1 MAILIEFV
9 LTVSA
14 MIIGMIVFGA
24 SSAALLQRM
33 LGFQTEPLFW
43 FIAMCGSAWLA
54 FVTRR
59 TVRRRLGLDKPS
71 N

>member
-1 MAILIEFV
+1 MASLIEFV

-14 MIIGMIVFGA
+14 MIIGLLLFGA
-24 SSAALLQRM
+24 SSAALLQLL
-33 LGFQTEPLFW
+33 LGFHAEPLVW
-43 FIAMCGSAWLA
+43 FIAMAGAAWLA
-54 FVTRR
+54 FITRR

>member
-1 MAILIEFV
+1 MASVIELV

-14 MIIGMIVFGA
+14 MIIGLIVFGA
-24 SSAALLQRM
+24 SSAALLNLM
-33 LGFQTEPLFW
+33 LGFQAEPLVW
-43 FIAMCGSAWLA
+43 FIALIGAAWLA
-54 FVTRR
+54 FITRR